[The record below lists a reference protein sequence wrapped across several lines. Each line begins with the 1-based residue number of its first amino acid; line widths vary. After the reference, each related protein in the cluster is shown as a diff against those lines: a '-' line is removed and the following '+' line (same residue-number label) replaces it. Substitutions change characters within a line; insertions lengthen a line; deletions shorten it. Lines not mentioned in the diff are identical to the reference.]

1 MVAAGEAADAQIK
14 AILADPA
21 RYDGQPVMLAGSVSR
36 LDARVSRRGNPY
48 YTFTL
53 DDGSGRLTVFS
64 FGRAPCPSPT
74 RVTVDGEFRQVKKV
88 GSHTFHDQVDARRV
102 VCR

>member
-1 MVAAGEAADAQIK
+1 
-14 AILADPA
+14 
-21 RYDGQPVMLAGSVSR
+21 VSR